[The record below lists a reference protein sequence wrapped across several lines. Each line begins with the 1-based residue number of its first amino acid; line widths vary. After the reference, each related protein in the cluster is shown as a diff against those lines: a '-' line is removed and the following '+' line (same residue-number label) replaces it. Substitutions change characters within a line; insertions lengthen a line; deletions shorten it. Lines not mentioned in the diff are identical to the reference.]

1 MLELC
6 WNHLLHSLSFSLLE
20 SYINKI
26 SHGFSC
32 HFYWMSLLVL
42 MWVFL
47 LVFMGHY
54 CVRSAHNSLFF
65 FSVGWTTLFNP
76 LLKPWLPGSDW
87 CMAHSLNIPLDLYF
101 YPWFLIQHF
110 NPLQRKTL
118 MFAFLWAVML
128 CPTGTSHARAPES
141 FAKTIHSAFWRSSK
155 PCFMQRT
162 KSPEGLVFCLPVCI
176 VLHRANCQD
185 LSLHS

>member
-1 MLELC
+1 MLLLVPEGKWGVLPLFPLLEMPFIDWRSGRFFQSCVSEELLPLLLVYLQILLC
-6 WNHLLHSLSFSLLE
+6 MGMLSHSLLQLWVPDVKHLLEILS
-20 SYINKI
+20 
-26 SHGFSC
+26 
-32 HFYWMSLLVL
+32 
-42 MWVFL
+42 
-47 LVFMGHY
+47 
-54 CVRSAHNSLFF
+54 
-65 FSVGWTTLFNP
+65 
-76 LLKPWLPGSDW
+76 
-87 CMAHSLNIPLDLYF
+87 
-101 YPWFLIQHF
+101 IQHF